1 MSVENNC
8 LSERSIEY
16 KSDLFVDI
24 INRSRLDQL
33 ILNKLLDCERV
44 SEKTQEFNL
53 TFTLI
58 MQD

>member
-8 LSERSIEY
+8 LSERSTEC
-16 KSDLFVDI
+16 KSVFVDI

-58 MQD
+58 TQD